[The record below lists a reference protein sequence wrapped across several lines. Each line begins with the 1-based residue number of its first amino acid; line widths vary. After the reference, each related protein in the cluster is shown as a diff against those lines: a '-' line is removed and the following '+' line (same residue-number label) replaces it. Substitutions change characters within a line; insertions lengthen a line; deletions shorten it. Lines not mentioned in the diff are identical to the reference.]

1 MRRAISGLLM
11 AVLLLGQIPQ
21 AQAASKYRIDVYVDK
36 EEQAVIQEVKPSRVE
51 SGKDSKIVFELKN
64 NHALKEIKIE
74 DREEDETYYVN
85 KDGDEIALSGHTSC
99 ELEVHKRKVTLWMY
113 SVESDYRVTLYA
125 DKITD
130 ENAGGSDQGN
140 DEDVYLS
147 LSAGRGLDMR
157 SDKGTRPELGD
168 TVNVTIRPD
177 PGYSVGTVTVTIGD
191 KSASAEPSENVIRID
206 GQPYYLSS
214 DRDGSRVL
222 IIRNMGRSMK
232 IKADSIKGGDHS
244 NGNGNNGL
252 PHYTILAN
260 GDVGVSVIPSG
271 TNVSQ
276 GSMVSFR
283 MSPQS
288 GYTLQSITL
297 KIGTESKTFSPSAT
311 QVNIGGQTY
320 TLSKEGKDVILFV
333 TNVGSSVSVSASSQ
347 KAYIPPT
354 PPKPV
359 TPPTPPTPTKPV
371 VPQKPTPPSKPVT
384 PPTPTKPMPPTP
396 PKPTTP
402 PQRPS
407 IPVQAKENSFNPA
420 DKKAFLQG
428 NGNGTITPEAAITRA
443 EASAILDRLIAYGNP
458 SKVQSSFQDVKP
470 SDWFAAAVGRLE
482 KIGAYEVEKNG
493 NFRPNDKIT
502 RGELIHWIG
511 QIDGGKTTVPC
522 TYTDVSP
529 DNVYYMAIA
538 YGTQQGWINGY
549 ADGTFRPG
557 APITRAEAAHMVLR
571 IMGWQPD
578 EAAIAGTGQV
588 FSDMNPKYWAY
599 NQVTAAARGL
609 YRA

>member
-1 MRRAISGLLM
+1 MRRVISGLLM
-11 AVLLLGQIPQ
+11 AVLLLAQIPQ
-21 AQAASKYRIDVYVDK
+21 AQAASKYRIDAYVDK
-36 EEQAVIQEVKPSRVE
+36 EGQAVVKDVKPSRVE
-51 SGKDSKIVFELKN
+51 SGEDSKIVFELEKD
-64 NHALKEIKIE
+64 HELKEIKIE

-85 KDGDEIALSGHTSC
+85 KDGDEIALSGDTSC
-99 ELEVHKRKVTLWMY
+99 ELEIDKRKVTLWMY
-113 SVESDYRVTLYA
+113 TVESDYRVTLYA
-125 DKITD
+125 DKIQD
-130 ENAGGSDQGN
+130 ENTGDSDQDD

-147 LSAGRGLDMR
+147 LSAGRGIDMS

-168 TVNVTIRPD
+168 TVNITIRPD
-177 PGYSVGTVTVTIGD
+177 AGYSVGTVTITIGD

-214 DRDGSRVL
+214 NLDGSRVL
-222 IIRNMGRSMK
+222 VIRNIGRSMK
-232 IKADSIKGGDHS
+232 IKAESIRGGSHS
-244 NGNGNNGL
+244 NGNANNGL

-260 GDVGVSVIPSG
+260 GDTGVSVIPSG
-271 TNVSQ
+271 TNVPQ
-276 GSMVSFR
+276 GSTVNFLIR
-283 MSPQS
+283 PQS

-297 KIGTESKTFSPSAT
+297 KIGTESKTFSPSAK

-320 TLSKEGKDVILFV
+320 TLSKEGNDVILFV
-333 TNVGSSVSVSASSQ
+333 TNVSSSVSVSASSQ
-347 KAYIPPT
+347 KAYVPPT

-359 TPPTPPTPTKPV
+359 APQKPT

-384 PPTPTKPMPPTP
+384 PPTPPTTSP
-396 PKPTTP
+396 PKPTA
-402 PQRPS
+402 PQQKPS

-428 NGNGTITPEAAITRA
+428 NGNGPSTPEGPITRA
-443 EASAILDRLIAYGNP
+443 EASAILDRLITYRNP
-458 SKVQSSFQDVKP
+458 NKVQPSFQDVKP

-482 KIGAYEVEKNG
+482 QIGAYEVEKNG
-493 NFRPNDKIT
+493 NFRPNEKIT

-529 DNVYYMAIA
+529 DNAYYMAIA

-549 ADGTFRPG
+549 ADGTFRPN
-557 APITRAEAAHMVLR
+557 APITRAETAHMVLR
-571 IMGWQPD
+571 VMGWQPD
-578 EAAIAGTGQV
+578 EAAIASTGQI